1 MGVQSLSIYTLM
13 FVWKVCSGF
22 QSTQFYVILWWDLT
36 GLSHL
41 LKDKKTGGLFLKF
54 SQIYGVDLS
63 LLYRPCDHPSPP
75 PPPQLSLSCCPTE
88 KSCMR
93 GPRALRGIFQSLS
106 LWNVC
111 VCVCVISCLIS
122 LQDPSKMSLS
132 AQITVL
138 SGTPPQSCPS
148 EHSPVSSSLHLLRLL
163 NYGTMS
169 PLLLYMVIMS
179 VIVFP
184 IMLDY
189 KNLEV
194 RS

>member
-1 MGVQSLSIYTLM
+1 MG
-13 FVWKVCSGF
+13 CSWNSHRYMGWNWV
-22 QSTQFYVILWWDLT
+22 SCT
-36 GLSHL
+36 GPV
-41 LKDKKTGGLFLKF
+41 TTPPPG
-54 SQIYGVDLS
+54 
-63 LLYRPCDHPSPP
+63 PHPSWVYPAAP
-75 PPPQLSLSCCPTE
+75 LRKVAWEDLELSEAFFSHCLFE
-88 KSCMR
+88 M
-93 GPRALRGIFQSLS
+93 
-106 LWNVC
+106 
-111 VCVCVISCLIS
+111 CVCVISCLIS